1 MTTRRQFLDRAL
13 ALAAM
18 SGVPAKMWGA
28 AEALGEPDLR
38 IGVLSDIHL
47 SHEHDVRSKT
57 SPTKEMFIHALE
69 YFRDRKVHGVLVC
82 GDLADAGLVDEL
94 EMVADAWFKVFPG
107 GKLPDGT
114 PVANLM
120 HYGDH
125 DAERRFYRKDRFEPM
140 YAKKGLPIPES
151 LSEGENRK
159 VYWEKYFKEPWS
171 PIRHVKVRGYDFV
184 LGNFMREC
192 PGTTPGLADFLAK
205 LNPDPKKPFFYSQ
218 HRWICGTYLAD
229 EEMWGGDSGKNGPV
243 LTKYPNV
250 VAFTGHT
257 HYMLTDDRIVWQD
270 GYTQINAGSLLN
282 APCGRQ
288 RENGIDISWYKN
300 DYMRDTQMKSLNAH
314 QGHHGMVFSLKG
326 DSAVIERRDFGSDL
340 PVGPDLVFSL
350 SSKSHTRANCEPA
363 SVAPEFP
370 QGGAVSAV
378 ARAGK
383 NRKGEA
389 VDQIVVTF
397 PVAAPTKDTPRALD
411 YEVRAEKADGTLLKA
426 KRVYSPGINLP
437 PEKDAAKAVCVFA
450 RSEVGAGPVRFVV
463 HPANCWRKAGK
474 PISVV
479 FEAVPS
485 FTMRID
491 DNHSPAEWKRVAEIF
506 ESRGM
511 RVSFAIVPSSLSDAQ
526 GACLKELSDR
536 GHVIMDHTPN
546 HTFYRATYHDVEA
559 FNRAKVK
566 PFVQEVDEKGQLLYF
581 KPDVDD
587 AHPQNR
593 RIKAKIEQNVL
604 TFTDAKAPKRTYY
617 TFVKLPGRSEIF
629 GLASRNG
636 LYDLRD
642 FWCRPLKEQ
651 IDLPDVEVLLY
662 DQAAIQPCDDILRE
676 LAGVSRER
684 FVHFN
689 LPLPTI
695 WVRPG
700 GWDPGVQW
708 ERLERIYG
716 REFGYIGADS
726 SVGGVWGGSRWT
738 TGYDAMYFFDQGAD
752 ITPEQLVDQIEKR
765 LAAGKY
771 HVTLSHMWN
780 NKLPGRMDEY
790 YQKTERFA
798 QLLVDRKI
806 PFLTMKGTLEARFG
820 K

>member
-1 MTTRRQFLDRAL
+1 MNYSKSPFVWRGRSVAALGLCGCL
-13 ALAAM
+13 ALA
-18 SGVPAKMWGA
+18 
-28 AEALGEPDLR
+28 
-38 IGVLSDIHL
+38 
-47 SHEHDVRSKT
+47 
-57 SPTKEMFIHALE
+57 
-69 YFRDRKVHGVLVC
+69 C
-82 GDLADAGLVDEL
+82 
-94 EMVADAWFKVFPG
+94 
-107 GKLPDGT
+107 
-114 PVANLM
+114 
-120 HYGDH
+120 
-125 DAERRFYRKDRFEPM
+125 
-140 YAKKGLPIPES
+140 
-151 LSEGENRK
+151 
-159 VYWEKYFKEPWS
+159 
-171 PIRHVKVRGYDFV
+171 
-184 LGNFMREC
+184 
-192 PGTTPGLADFLAK
+192 
-205 LNPDPKKPFFYSQ
+205 
-218 HRWICGTYLAD
+218 LAD
-229 EEMWGGDSGKNGPV
+229 E
-243 LTKYPNV
+243 
-250 VAFTGHT
+250 HT
-257 HYMLTDDRIVWQD
+257 
-270 GYTQINAGSLLN
+270 A
-282 APCGRQ
+282 A
-288 RENGIDISWYKN
+288 
-300 DYMRDTQMKSLNAH
+300 
-314 QGHHGMVFSLKG
+314 
-326 DSAVIERRDFGSDL
+326 L
-340 PVGPDLVFSL
+340 PD
-350 SSKSHTRANCEPA
+350 
-363 SVAPEFP
+363 
-370 QGGAVSAV
+370 
-378 ARAGK
+378 
-383 NRKGEA
+383 
-389 VDQIVVTF
+389 
-397 PVAAPTKDTPRALD
+397 
-411 YEVRAEKADGTLLKA
+411 
-426 KRVYSPGINLP
+426 
-437 PEKDAAKAVCVFA
+437 
-450 RSEVGAGPVRFVV
+450 
-463 HPANCWRKAGK
+463 
-474 PISVV
+474 
-479 FEAVPS
+479 AVPS

-559 FNRAKVK
+559 FNRAKGK
-566 PFVQEVDEKGQLLYF
+566 PFVQEVDEKSQLLYF

-642 FWCRPLKEQ
+642 FWRRPLKEQ

-820 K
+820 KGAVVGRLSPLRRGYLRADRRFAGIPSLAISPKNGRQWRTFYAGPTDGEDSNNFIVLATRADATAPWQEVLYYDPDGDGPRRAFDPELWVSPDGKLQWTWTERSVPLRDGDLNRFTHRDEAQKEQLMAVTLNAEDVPTPPYPAPRVLLGGGVMMCKPIAAKDGRWLYPVSFWNDDFSARIYASTDRGQTLSLVGSASLPAKFREFDEHNVVELKDGTLRVYMRTKNNPGWNAWQADSRDGGRTWEPSKPCPFPHTNSRLFVRRLQSGALLLVKNGSLDRPLVTQNYRGRADMTAYVSDDEGATWTGGLLLQAGACAYPDGDQAADGTIHVTCDGDRFTKQEIFDAAFTEADVRRAQSPSRK